1 MSEPEYEATLEKEL
15 GRLEE
20 DYEAQVESGGTV
32 SLGVATNFA
41 HRLIASTCAEDLERG
56 VDILQGME
64 DAMGMESMDSE
75 SLLRLARGLFRLQR
89 HSSARKYVDEVL
101 MREPN
106 YTDAIILKRMIDDSV
121 RREGLNGVVL
131 LGSWA
136 LFLVAAG
143 ITFTRWNKR

>member
-1 MSEPEYEATLEKEL
+1 
-15 GRLEE
+15 
-20 DYEAQVESGGTV
+20 
-32 SLGVATNFA
+32 
-41 HRLIASTCAEDLERG
+41 
-56 VDILQGME
+56 ME